1 LMRDLTS
8 PLLSQRTVAG
18 LVGVSQATIR
28 RWEEAG
34 ILSGPGRRSASR
46 LYSWREVERLQRAA
60 YFVKARRIS
69 VAQVKRLLNNGLP
82 GPQDADWIRTR
93 PAPRLRQRRSGRGGV
108 RVVALPRSAR
118 RKRRA
123 RTGKR

>member
-1 LMRDLTS
+1 MRDLTS
-8 PLLSQRTVAG
+8 PLLSQQTVAG

-34 ILSGPGRRSASR
+34 ILSGTGRRSASS

-60 YFVKARRIS
+60 YFVKVRRIS
-69 VAQVKRLLNNGLP
+69 VAQVKRLLNNGLA

-93 PAPRLRQRRSGRGGV
+93 PVPRLRRSGRGGV

-118 RKRRA
+118 RRRRA
-123 RTGKR
+123 RTGER